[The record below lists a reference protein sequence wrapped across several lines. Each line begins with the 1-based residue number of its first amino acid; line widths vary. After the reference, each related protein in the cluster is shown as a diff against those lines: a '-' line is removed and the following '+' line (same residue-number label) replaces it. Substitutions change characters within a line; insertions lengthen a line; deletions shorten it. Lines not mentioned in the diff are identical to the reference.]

1 MYGKNLVKL
10 FKAINLLTRPDGV
23 TITQLQEQLETSR
36 RSVYRLLDTLKDLE
50 FPLYEEKDTSE
61 TMKIWKLEEQYLT
74 KLPDISLPELRLTKE
89 EIILLFF
96 LFSRGTVFKKTKLE
110 KHLFSLKNKLD
121 VFLPN
126 NLKSE
131 HAIAKLDDIFIPYS
145 PDLKDYSEKEDILDD
160 LTDSIVQYKRC
171 IVTYHSLAVVQDK
184 LFQIDPL
191 KLFEHESGL
200 YVFVRIVKFSSISIL
215 SVEQI
220 KKLSVLERHFEYP
233 AGFKPEEI
241 LDSAFFL
248 SFGDPVTARIWFSK
262 DQAQY
267 IKDRQW
273 APRQEIND
281 QPDGS
286 IILSIN
292 ASGVFDVKKWVLSF
306 GASARVL
313 EPVNFAREIDE
324 EIKKMLRNYT
334 LP

>member
-10 FKAINLLTRPDGV
+10 FKAINLLTQPDGA

-36 RSVYRLLDTLKDLE
+36 RSVYRLLDTLKDLK
-50 FPLYEEKDTSE
+50 FPLYEKKDE
-61 TMKIWKLEEQYLT
+61 TTTAKIWKLDEQYLS
-74 KLPDISLPELRLTKE
+74 KFPDISLSELQLTKE

-96 LFSRGTVFKKTKLE
+96 LFSRGTVLKKTKLE
-110 KHLFSLKNKLD
+110 RHLFSLKNKLD
-121 VFLPN
+121 VFLPH

-131 HAIAKLDDIFIPYS
+131 HAIAKLDDIFIPFS
-145 PDLKDYSEKEDILDD
+145 PGLRDYSGKEDILDD
-160 LTDSIVQYKRC
+160 LTDSIVKYKRC
-171 IVTYHSLAVVQDK
+171 IVTYHSLAVNQDK

-215 SVEQI
+215 SVERI
-220 KKLSVLERHFEYP
+220 KKLSVLESYFEYP
-233 AGFKPEEI
+233 EGFKPEEI
-241 LDSAFFL
+241 LDAAFFL
-248 SFGDPVTARIWFSK
+248 SLGDPVTARIWFSK
-262 DQAQY
+262 EQTQY

-273 APRQEIND
+273 APRQEIEE

-306 GASARVL
+306 GASAKVL
-313 EPVNFAREIDE
+313 EPVNFAREINK
-324 EIKKMLRNYT
+324 EIENMMKNYT
-334 LP
+334 L

>member
-10 FKAINLLTRPDGV
+10 FKAINLLALPDGV

-36 RSVYRLLDTLKDLE
+36 RSVYRLLDTLKELK
-50 FPLYEEKDTSE
+50 FPLYEEKDESATV
-61 TMKIWKLEEQYLT
+61 KIWKLDKEYLT
-74 KLPDISLPELRLTKE
+74 KLPDISLPELKLTKE

-110 KHLFSLKNKLD
+110 RYLFSLKNKLD
-121 VFLPN
+121 VFLPS

-131 HAIAKLDDIFIPYS
+131 QAIAKLDDIFIPYS
-145 PDLKDYSEKEDILDD
+145 PGLKDYSEKEDILDD
-160 LTDSIVQYKRC
+160 LMDSIVQYKRC
-171 IVTYHSLAVVQDK
+171 IVTYHSLAVNQDK

-200 YVFVRIVKFSSISIL
+200 YVFVRVVKFSSISIL
-215 SVEQI
+215 SVERI
-220 KKLSVLERHFEYP
+220 KKLSVLESHFDYP

-241 LDSAFFL
+241 LDSAFSL

-273 APRQEIND
+273 APGQEID
-281 QPDGS
+281 EQPDGS
-286 IILSIN
+286 VILSIN

-306 GASARVL
+306 GASAKVL
-313 EPVNFAREIDE
+313 EPSNFAREINN
-324 EIKKMLRNYT
+324 EIRNMMRNYT
-334 LP
+334 I

>member
-10 FKAINLLTRPDGV
+10 FKAINFLSQPDGV
-23 TITQLQEQLETSR
+23 TITQLQEQLKTSR
-36 RSVYRLLDTLKDLE
+36 RSVYRLLDTFKELH
-50 FPLYEEKDTSE
+50 FPLYEEKNESATA
-61 TMKIWKLEEQYLT
+61 KIWKLDEQYLT

-110 KHLFSLKNKLD
+110 KYLFSLKNKLD

-131 HAIAKLDDIFIPYS
+131 QAIAKLDDIFIPYS
-145 PDLKDYSEKEDILDD
+145 PELKDYSGKEDILDD
-160 LTDSIVQYKRC
+160 LMDSIVQYKRC
-171 IVTYHSLAVVQDK
+171 IITYYSLAVNQDK
-184 LFQIDPL
+184 IFQIDPL

-200 YVFVRIVKFSSISIL
+200 YVFVRVVTYSSISIL
-215 SVEQI
+215 SVERI
-220 KKLSVLERHFEYP
+220 KKLTVLESRFEYP
-233 AGFKPEEI
+233 EGFNPEEI
-241 LDSAFFL
+241 LDSAFSL

-273 APRQEIND
+273 EPMQEIEE
-281 QPDGS
+281 QADGS

-292 ASGVFDVKKWVLSF
+292 ASGLFDVKKWVLSF
-306 GASARVL
+306 GSSARVL
-313 EPVNFAREIDE
+313 EPENFAREINE
-324 EIKKMLRNYT
+324 EIKRMLKNYT
-334 LP
+334 I